1 MWNELRKKESEGEG
15 DSGLSARER
24 EGLGLL
30 KKQASIGDD
39 GTAAGADAFS
49 CDDNVASRSATS
61 PASLLP
67 LLCGTQWRTQDLGKT
82 RAKTLVAKAK
92 TLEFF

>member
-39 GTAAGADAFS
+39 GAVAGADAFA
-49 CDDNVASRSATS
+49 CDDSVTS
-61 PASLLP
+61 PATSLP